1 MGKELTKELELLRD
15 YNQKGNLEPRL
26 KLLIDYIDE
35 LEQENFNLR
44 EGIYI
49 EKMSFQS
56 EGRNFKELMEMPTY
70 QELQEENNQLKE
82 QYCERTDCSGRLGNS
97 RKVERLIQEN
107 NLLKQ
112 QRQELRSWLEEYKE
126 NSYGLGSYETGISD
140 ALGDVLNKLNELEGG
155 KNE

>member
-1 MGKELTKELELLRD
+1 MNKELTKELELLRD

-107 NLLKQ
+107 EELHNKIDKVIELNRKIDKNLRMKNT
-112 QRQELRSWLEEYKE
+112 SAY
-126 NSYGLGSYETGISD
+126 I
-140 ALGDVLNKLNELEGG
+140 ELEDIIFEQWKMLKKG
-155 KNE
+155 E

>member
-82 QYCERTDCSGRLGNS
+82 Q
-97 RKVERLIQEN
+97 
-107 NLLKQ
+107 
-112 QRQELRSWLEEYKE
+112 RQELRSWLEEYKE